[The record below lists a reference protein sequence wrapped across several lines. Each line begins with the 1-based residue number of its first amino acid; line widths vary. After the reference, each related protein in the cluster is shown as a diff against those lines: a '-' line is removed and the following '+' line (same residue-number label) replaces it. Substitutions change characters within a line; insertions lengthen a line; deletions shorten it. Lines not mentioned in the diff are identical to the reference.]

1 EKENTPMNF
10 LFDFLATN
18 LELFTSKVLEPINI
32 SMELKIFKEKITITS
47 SRINV
52 NEFVNNRQTTVNTTI
67 SELRRLLGENG
78 LVVTVRYIR
87 STLGSGVMKFPDTI
101 LDQISP
107 NMRDL
112 LCPLTIKLINGDD
125 HIGNAT
131 MLVMLLSKC
140 EVILEMPAPEEE
152 EPPDPEPKAVEE
164 KPDPSTLGTTF
175 NVQDILFVVGDPDPV
190 LKVPSQPC
198 SELPS
203 QEGDERLQLDMARYK
218 SLKNRRVKFP
228 ADDPCPRDKP
238 SFTQLKMLTQHY
250 ANIIDTVSKKIQ
262 NIEWPSVRTPEKK
275 LSPRTSHQEIN
286 EQRWIDIPIRSKDD
300 HGIEPIRF
308 CPVCLHS
315 MSWMPKYSPCPNCLS
330 KVRPVLEGHS
340 PKQMTAEEIME
351 EQLKKPKRPPGADDF
366 CTNPCEQK
374 MRANENGSDEECPP
388 CRCTCKKGAMCAHCR
403 IRAMC
408 EEVYHSESHGQ
419 CNLCPEPNT
428 DEDFCIITDSQDDNR
443 PYLLKVFS
451 EMKDLYRLHDT
462 KKKNVMQK
470 RSKSTSSMHGDTR
483 IPGIPETFRATT
495 GHKECIPDETIVP
508 HNHGWDW
515 RKSYKARKQGWRPG
529 AILRSAGH
537 VMRFFRMRQFQK
549 NICKKATQAQNKRD
563 RCPVLNVCKKF
574 GEIYVTLRPLPTS
587 KLQQH
592 PIIFRIVKS
601 DLASA
606 LREIKQAL
614 KKQGFRKCTCHKSLM
629 MCVCR
634 DAIEKVDLNKA
645 LKKECQKRLMEPCPE
660 HLVLTDTSESEME
673 FDIDV
678 NPPRRSKKQIRRTT
692 TNHITQTTMITKD
705 RQVDPIYPVEHSP
718 YHRDVDCAAGGRYL
732 GTVLGSDM
740 ENVFEDGVFGLQG
753 GGPHGANPL
762 YCNKP
767 RLAAAWGNGGPSDAM
782 FGGGRGQRSG
792 PGAFGGA
799 AMAGAPG
806 ANKLFKKPG
815 RPGPFPVRYPDRF
828 LKPGRDAV
836 EAAKQAELDAIA
848 KKKAGPDMIKYLE
861 KEGTLK
867 RPWNPDEGK
876 DMRPKKPK
884 YGADGLTDAERKI
897 KALLNNPPP
906 PLCCIPRRG
915 KGLRP
920 CDHFCRNSCCN

>member
-1 EKENTPMNF
+1 LDENESQKMNF
-10 LFDFLATN
+10 LFDFVASH
-18 LELFTSKVLEPINI
+18 LELFTSKVLEPSNI
-32 SMELKIFKEKITITS
+32 SMDLKIFRTAVKITS

-67 SELRRLLGENG
+67 PDLRRLLGENG

-87 STLGSGVMKFPDTI
+87 TILGSGVMKFPDTI

-107 NMRDL
+107 GMRDL
-112 LCPLTIKLINGDD
+112 LCPLTFQLKKGDE
-125 HIGNAT
+125 HIGNTT
-131 MLVMLLSKC
+131 MQVLILTKC
-140 EVILEMPAPEEE
+140 EEILEMPAPEEE

-164 KPDPSTLGTTF
+164 KPDPSTLGATF

-203 QEGDERLQLDMARYK
+203 QEGDERLQLDLARYQ
-218 SLKNRRVKFP
+218 SLKNRRVNFP

-238 SFTQLKMLTQHY
+238 SFAQLKMLTQHY

-286 EQRWIDIPIRSKDD
+286 EQPWIDIPIRSKDD

-330 KVRPVLEGHS
+330 KVRPVLEGH
-340 PKQMTAEEIME
+340 PPNQMTAEEIME

-374 MRANENGSDEECPP
+374 MRANEYGSDEECPP

-428 DEDFCIITDSQDDNR
+428 DEDFCIINDSEDDNR
-443 PYLLKVFS
+443 PYLSKVFS

-462 KKKNVMQK
+462 KKIKAIQK
-470 RSKSTSSMHGDTR
+470 RCQSQTLLTTRTIHSQSTISMHGDTR
-483 IPGIPETFRATT
+483 IPGIPETFRATA
-495 GHKECIPDETIVP
+495 GHKECLPDETIVP

-515 RKSYKARKQGWRPG
+515 FKSFEARKQGWRPG

-537 VMRFFRMRQFQK
+537 VMRYFLMREFQK
-549 NICKKATQAQNKRD
+549 NICKKALATQAQIERD
-563 RCPVLNVCKKF
+563 RWPVLNVCKKY

-634 DAIEKVDLNKA
+634 DAIEKFDLNKA

-673 FDIDV
+673 FDVDV
-678 NPPRRSKKQIRRTT
+678 NPPRRSKKKIRRRSI
-692 TNHITQTTMITKD
+692 NHSTQTANMED
-705 RQVDPIYPVEHSP
+705 REVQPLYPIGHSP
-718 YHRDVDCAAGGRYL
+718 YYRDVDCAAGGRYL
-732 GTVLGSDM
+732 GTVLGREM
-740 ENVFEDGVFGLQG
+740 ENVFEDGVFGLRG

-762 YCNKP
+762 YCNRA
-767 RLAAAWGNGGPSDAM
+767 RLTAAWG
-782 FGGGRGQRSG
+782 
-792 PGAFGGA
+792 
-799 AMAGAPG
+799 
-806 ANKLFKKPG
+806 K
-815 RPGPFPVRYPDRF
+815 
-828 LKPGRDAV
+828 
-836 EAAKQAELDAIA
+836 
-848 KKKAGPDMIKYLE
+848 
-861 KEGTLK
+861 
-867 RPWNPDEGK
+867 
-876 DMRPKKPK
+876 
-884 YGADGLTDAERKI
+884 
-897 KALLNNPPP
+897 
-906 PLCCIPRRG
+906 
-915 KGLRP
+915 
-920 CDHFCRNSCCN
+920 